1 MSFRPFDK
9 SRSPHFQPM
18 VKNKDFQGRD
28 NQRKGVGKNLEEDTK
43 PELVD
48 KDRE

>member
-9 SRSPHFQPM
+9 SM
-18 VKNKDFQGRD
+18 VKNMDFQGRD

-43 PELVD
+43 PELAD
-48 KDRE
+48 KDRVMDNC